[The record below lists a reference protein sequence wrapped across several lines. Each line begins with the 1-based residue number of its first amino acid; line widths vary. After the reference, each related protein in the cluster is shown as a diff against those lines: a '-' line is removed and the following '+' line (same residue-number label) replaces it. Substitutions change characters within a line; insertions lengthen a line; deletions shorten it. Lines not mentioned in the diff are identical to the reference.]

1 MKSGLPADFSV
12 WMRCSLF
19 SHGRCASCWCSWDCF
34 SAAPEVSSHCSAL
47 GRDAHDLDQ
56 LGIRR
61 GGHACGCLATP
72 ATAPAERKDS
82 YADKIEQEK
91 KTLEKLR
98 GTIVEKRKKADE
110 AEKKRES
117 VLQGLQSL
125 DERLVRY
132 RQEHQDIRKQ
142 LKKKDLEIEHM
153 SVQLSRLSERIDER
167 QDAIA
172 ARLRVQYVEGR
183 FWHLKTLLAASSSGD
198 FQRRFRYLSA
208 VTQREYDIMERY
220 RKDADRIAEV
230 ERNREEARQG
240 ILAYKTST
248 EEKLTQI
255 QRLKK
260 EKRVYLAKI
269 TQEKESHDRAVE
281 ELERS
286 ASRVDSLLQ
295 ELETRRR
302 AAMAS
307 RPPSMAGGLKAL
319 RGTLLWPTDGQVVS
333 YFGRQKHPTFNTYI
347 QRKGIEIRAAEGSRY
362 TVGACRSGGLCG
374 LVERLWTRYNCGSC
388 QRSLFPLRPRVENS
402 DIRRDQN

>member
-1 MKSGLPADFSV
+1 
-12 WMRCSLF
+12 MR
-19 SHGRCASCWCSWDCF
+19 W
-34 SAAPEVSSHCSAL
+34 
-47 GRDAHDLDQ
+47 
-56 LGIRR
+56 IR
-61 GGHACGCLATP
+61 GGCLFLTLLWLVSLSQA
-72 ATAPAERKDS
+72 AERKDS

-132 RQEHQDIRKQ
+132 RQEHQDIVKK
-142 LKKKDLEIEHM
+142 LKRKDLEIEQM

-183 FWHLKTLLAASSSGD
+183 FWHLKTLLAASSAGD

-208 VTQREYDIMERY
+208 VTQREYEIMETY
-220 RKDADRIAEV
+220 RRDAERIAEV

-240 ILAYKTST
+240 ILAYKVTT
-248 EEKLTQI
+248 EDKLAQI
-255 QRLKK
+255 QGLKK
-260 EKRVYLAKI
+260 QKRVYLAKI

-286 ASRVDSLLQ
+286 ATRVDSLLK
-295 ELETRRR
+295 ELEARRR
-302 AAMAS
+302 AALAS
-307 RPPSMAGGLKAL
+307 RPPSAGGGLRAL

-347 QRKGIEIRAAEGSRY
+347 QRKGIEIRAAEGSNI
-362 TVGACRSGGLCG
+362 RSVLAG
-374 LVERLWTRYNCGSC
+374 
-388 QRSLFPLRPRVENS
+388 Q
-402 DIRRDQN
+402 

>member
-1 MKSGLPADFSV
+1 
-12 WMRCSLF
+12 MR
-19 SHGRCASCWCSWDCF
+19 W
-34 SAAPEVSSHCSAL
+34 
-47 GRDAHDLDQ
+47 
-56 LGIRR
+56 IRR
-61 GGHACGCLATP
+61 GCLFLTLLWLVSLSQA
-72 ATAPAERKDS
+72 AERKDS

-132 RQEHQDIRKQ
+132 RQEHQDIVKK
-142 LKKKDLEIEHM
+142 LKRKDLEIEQM

-183 FWHLKTLLAASSSGD
+183 FWHLKTLLAASSAGD

-208 VTQREYDIMERY
+208 VTQREYEIMETY
-220 RKDADRIAEV
+220 RRDAERIAEV

-240 ILAYKTST
+240 ILAYKVTT
-248 EEKLTQI
+248 EDKLAQI
-255 QRLKK
+255 QGLKK
-260 EKRVYLAKI
+260 QKRVYLAKI

-286 ASRVDSLLQ
+286 ATRVDSLLK
-295 ELETRRR
+295 ELEARRR
-302 AAMAS
+302 AALAS
-307 RPPSMAGGLKAL
+307 RPPSAGGGLRAL

-347 QRKGIEIRAAEGSRY
+347 QRKGIEIRAAEGSNIRSVLAGQVVY
-362 TVGACRSGGLCG
+362 ADWLKGYGLVIIMDHANGVFSLYAHASKILTSVGARIEAGEAIGETGDTGMTGENTLYFELREG
-374 LVERLWTRYNCGSC
+374 AEPVDPLVWLSKR
-388 QRSLFPLRPRVENS
+388 
-402 DIRRDQN
+402 

>member
-1 MKSGLPADFSV
+1 MTGVQRGWMTVCLSV
-12 WMRCSLF
+12 ALF
-19 SHGRCASCWCSWDCF
+19 MSPMPVD
-34 SAAPEVSSHCSAL
+34 
-47 GRDAHDLDQ
+47 
-56 LGIRR
+56 
-61 GGHACGCLATP
+61 
-72 ATAPAERKDS
+72 AERKDS

-132 RQEHQDIRKQ
+132 RQEHQDTVRK
-142 LKKKDLEIEHM
+142 LKKKDAEIEQM

-183 FWHLKTLLAASSSGD
+183 FWQLKTLLAASSSGD

-208 VTQREYDIMERY
+208 VTQREYDIMESY
-220 RKDADRIAEV
+220 RKDAERIAEV
-230 ERNREEARQG
+230 ERSREEARQG
-240 ILAYKTST
+240 ILAYKVST
-248 EEKLTQI
+248 EEKLAQI
-255 QRLKK
+255 HGLKK
-260 EKRVYLAKI
+260 QKRVYLAKI

-286 ASRVDSLLQ
+286 ASRVDSLLK

-302 AAMAS
+302 AALAT
-307 RPPSMAGGLKAL
+307 RPPSVTGGLRAL

-347 QRKGIEIRAAEGSRY
+347 QRKGIEIRAAEGSNIRSVLAGQVVY
-362 TVGACRSGGLCG
+362 ADWLKGYGLVIIMDHANGVFSLYAHASKILTSVGARIEAGEAIGETGDTGMTGENTLYFELREG
-374 LVERLWTRYNCGSC
+374 AEPVDPLVWLSKR
-388 QRSLFPLRPRVENS
+388 
-402 DIRRDQN
+402 